1 MAVDRR
7 DWPLMLAAG
16 LLGVALVAVLAVALL
31 GRGAGPAASGG
42 VPAGSTDPTTSTR
55 TPVELWGAYEQAL
68 SAAEGRMPD
77 AALVSA
83 STQWQHPDEQALL
96 AGAFDWSF
104 VFYSPEKQST
114 LDVVLASGMAQVVK
128 ETQVWV
134 SPGVLGEGK
143 WRAGPRDA
151 LLTFLAY
158 GGRPFLEEHPEA
170 VVDLNLGPGE
180 AGTPVWTI
188 VALDVGDRGVL
199 AVSVDAESGA
209 IVAGGS

>member
-16 LLGVALVAVLAVALL
+16 LLGVALVAVLAYVLL
-31 GRGAGPAASGG
+31 GRGAGLAASGG
-42 VPAGSTDPTTSTR
+42 VPAGSTAPTTSTR
-55 TPVELWGAYEQAL
+55 VPVELWGAYEQAR
-68 SAAEGRMPD
+68 SAAEGRTPD

-83 STQWQHPDEQALL
+83 STQWQQPDEQTLL
-96 AGAFDWSF
+96 AGPFDWSF
-104 VFYSPEKQST
+104 VFYSPEKQIT
-114 LDVVLASGMAQVVK
+114 LDVVLASGAAQVVK
-128 ETQVWV
+128 ETQIWV
-134 SPGVLGEGK
+134 SPGTLGEGK

-151 LLTFLAY
+151 LLAFLAY
-158 GGRPFLEEHPEA
+158 GGRPFLEQHPEA

-180 AGTPVWTI
+180 AGTAVWTV

-199 AVSVDAESGA
+199 AVSIDAESGA